1 MDVLTDDHEREE
13 AVRKWWREYWK
24 PIALGVFIALAGLV
38 GFRQYQAHM
47 LGVHQEKAYELY
59 TLRLDLNQ
67 HGTAAL
73 NGALEFMQQNED
85 IFGALMAT
93 DAAQVQIQAG
103 QYEEALKTLNFAKT
117 HGGDL
122 IAPAAAISEAKV
134 QAQLTNF
141 DEAQKILSSLKAEGY
156 EAMILEAQ
164 GDIALLKGDRAAAQ
178 NYYRQ
183 ALDLSVNQDQP
194 LNPLLQMKHDDV
206 IAQGQ
211 EGAYKLSSGS
221 AFRVSQTN

>member
-13 AVRKWWREYWK
+13 AVRRWWREYWK

-47 LGVHQEKAYELY
+47 LSVHQEKAYELY
-59 TLRLDLNQ
+59 TLRTDLNQ
-67 HGTAAL
+67 HGVTAL
-73 NGALEFMQQNED
+73 NGALEFMQKNED
-85 IFGALMAT
+85 IFGALMAA

-103 QYEEALKTLNFAKT
+103 KYEDALRSLNFAKT

-134 QAQLTNF
+134 QAQLGKY

-156 EAMILEAQ
+156 EAVILEAR
-164 GDIALLKGDRAAAQ
+164 GDIALLQGDRAAARDF
-178 NYYRQ
+178 YRR
-183 ALDLSVNQDQP
+183 ALDEAVKGDQP

-211 EGAYKLSSGS
+211 EAAYKLSSGS
-221 AFRVSQTN
+221 GMQTN